1 MNFIEF
7 ESAEKLRGGYY
18 TQADVAAFLT
28 RWILQSRPHR
38 LLEPACGDGVFF
50 EALAGLGAVGIESV
64 AACEIV
70 AAEAEKARSRA
81 CALPGISVQVF
92 AEDFLQWSLLQ
103 LTDQP
108 SFDAVFGNPPFI
120 RYQYLD
126 GKLQARA
133 EQLFHH
139 FDLPFTKHTNA
150 WVPFVVAS
158 LALLRPGGRLAMV
171 VPSELLHILHA
182 RSLRSF
188 LCEQCSRILVLDP
201 QDLWFEQT
209 LQGVVLLM
217 AEKRQRAGGGD
228 AQVALVPIRDRTA
241 LARPPEEHFRRADFF
256 PASLL
261 NGKWMLGLLSRDE
274 RALLERLAAHPAI
287 RPFGEW
293 ASVDVGIVTGA
304 NKFFLVPQDVV
315 RQHGL
320 EPWAHPMFGRS
331 EHVRGVIYDKRCHR
345 HNQDQGL
352 PANFLWFG
360 DRALSELPGAARR
373 YIREGEKQE
382 LHRRYKCRIRA
393 PWYNVPS
400 VYAAPVAMLKRAHH
414 FPRLILNT
422 AKALTTDTAYRIV
435 PQQGKAADLV
445 FGFINSLTALS
456 AELEGRHYGGGVLEL
471 VPSEI
476 ERLLLPI
483 ARPPR
488 NALRD
493 LDEAVRARMPPEDL
507 LVRQDRLLLRP
518 LGITQTEC
526 EGLRNAWLKL
536 RNRRQR
542 TVGVLPSNESMTK

>member
-1 MNFIEF
+1 MNFIEC

-28 RWILQSRPHR
+28 RWVLQSRPRR

-50 EALAGLGAVGIESV
+50 EALVRLGAVGIETV
-64 AACEIV
+64 TACEIV
-70 AAEAEKARSRA
+70 AAEAAKARSRA
-81 CALPGISVQVF
+81 RALPDATVEVF
-92 AEDFLQWSLLQ
+92 AEDFLQWSLLR
-103 LTDQP
+103 LTDGP

-126 GKLQARA
+126 TQLQSRA
-133 EQLFHH
+133 AQLFHR

-201 QDLWFEQT
+201 QDIWFEQT

-217 AEKRQRAGGGD
+217 AEKRQRADSGD

-241 LARPPEEHFRRADFF
+241 LTRPPEEYFHRADFF
-256 PASLL
+256 PASLF
-261 NGKWMLGLLSRDE
+261 NGKWMLGLLSRGE
-274 RALLERLAAHPAI
+274 RVLLERLAAHPAI
-287 RPFGEW
+287 LPIGEL

-304 NKFFLVPQDVV
+304 NKFFLVPQSVV
-315 RQHGL
+315 REYGL
-320 EPWAHPMFGRS
+320 EAWAHPMFGRS

-345 HNQDQGL
+345 ANQEQGL

-360 DRALSELPGAARR
+360 NRTLSELLDSARR
-373 YIREGEKQE
+373 YIREGEKQG
-382 LHRRYKCRIRA
+382 LHQRYKCRIRT

-414 FPRLILNT
+414 LPRLILNT
-422 AKALTTDTAYRIV
+422 AQAFTTDTAYRIV

-445 FGFINSLTALS
+445 LGFINSLTALS

-476 ERLLLPI
+476 ERLLLPV
-483 ARPPR
+483 ARHPR

-493 LDEAVRARMPPEDL
+493 LDAAVRASMPPEDL
-507 LVRQDRLLLRP
+507 LARQDRLLLHP